1 MERPAELPEIV
12 ADLAEMEVVEP
23 LREHVAVA
31 AGLPAVAPVLGQVSP
46 SGAAERGALDDWAV
60 LNVSS
65 MTYGYP
71 SRLTN
76 VTSFDVLRKVREAS
90 TLPTL
95 VISEMIGTPPN
106 AI

>member
-1 MERPAELPEIV
+1 MERPAELPEVV

-65 MTYGYP
+65 MT
-71 SRLTN
+71 SESVNTIARLTN
-76 VTSFDVLRKVREAS
+76 VTLGELAGKLVCYS
-90 TLPTL
+90 TLST
-95 VISEMIGTPPN
+95 N
-106 AI
+106 DF

>member
-65 MTYGYP
+65 MT
-71 SRLTN
+71 SESANTRRASQMSASKRNFFL
-76 VTSFDVLRKVREAS
+76 EAS
-90 TLPTL
+90 MFIALST
-95 VISEMIGTPPN
+95 N
-106 AI
+106 DF